1 MLSLW
6 ILHYTRPHEH
16 HPMTQ
21 RPPERL
27 NLSQISGKEPA
38 LSATPVPSPPTT
50 TIPSDNPTQQ
60 KSLADLLPCNYPD
73 LHNTAGKL
81 LHRERRSHTLSPTAL
96 VNEVFLRLA
105 RQRKTSW
112 DNREGFLA
120 AATGMMRRILSN
132 HGRDRNALK
141 RGGKQ
146 PRVSL
151 QDAPARA
158 VHGGHTTKA
167 VRIALETLRKR
178 DPRAADIAEHRLYR
192 GLGNDI
198 IAESLGISLRT
209 VEREWAVARAWLR
222 AELAEENQA

>member
-1 MLSLW
+1 MLSV
-6 ILHYTRPHEH
+6 
-16 HPMTQ
+16 
-21 RPPERL
+21 RPPYYTQSR
-27 NLSQISGKEPA
+27 KHHHM
-38 LSATPVPSPPTT
+38 TPPPPESPTPSPQSTDPTT
-50 TIPSDNPTQQ
+50 PSAKDPTQQ
-60 KSLADLLPCNYPD
+60 KPLQDLLPRNYPD

-81 LHRERRSHTLSPTAL
+81 LHHERRSHTLSPTAL

-105 RQRKTSW
+105 RQRKRSW

-141 RGGKQ
+141 RGGKHAHI
-146 PRVSL
+146 PL
-151 QDAPARA
+151 TEIKAPSTT
-158 VHGGHTTKA
+158 HGGSTAKA
-167 VRIALETLRKR
+167 VRLALEKLRLR
-178 DPRAADIAEHRLYR
+178 DPRAADIAEFRLYR

-222 AELAEENQA
+222 AELEEENRA